1 MAFNI
6 NHSLRR
12 TSHEMQT
19 LSNVE
24 KLMEIMEEKM
34 KGYNTDS
41 VELSF
46 IMFKGNTIQSHDAF
60 ECFFILILNKTMWSA
75 FNQY

>member
-24 KLMEIMEEKM
+24 KLMEIMEEK
-34 KGYNTDS
+34 NER
-41 VELSF
+41 V
-46 IMFKGNTIQSHDAF
+46 
-60 ECFFILILNKTMWSA
+60 
-75 FNQY
+75 QYRFSGIIFYYV